1 VNAVEQL
8 AELLADRLAIDGV
21 PDLASIAGQIGL
33 RIREVEAD
41 GFDGSLVRALD
52 GPKGIIAVNSGI
64 REHTRKRFTIGHEI
78 GHYLIP
84 HHRAL
89 KNVCRSEDIE
99 RWHSSVAS
107 AEREANQFSAE
118 LLLPRK
124 LVAPRLGLKDPS
136 LHTISLVASEFSTSL
151 TATIYRYLELT
162 DLACCMIWS
171 EDGHAKWY
179 VRSDA
184 LPLPIP
190 MPDLPSA
197 ASWAAKLFA
206 GKNAPND
213 LVEVAADA
221 WLNRWDAGRVRRV
234 FEHSIALPS
243 YGAVLSF
250 LEIDLESD
258 QNRNDEDE
266 SLLED
271 LDPNRYDSR
280 LRRHQ
285 GAMPARGCSQKAMFP
300 DLRRWDFWNRPAAG
314 VEGHVVWARS
324 SQTLDG

>member
-8 AELLADRLAIDGV
+8 AEVLADRLAISGV
-21 PDLASIAGQIGL
+21 PDLAAIAGRIGL

-52 GPKGIIAVNSGI
+52 GPKGIIAVNSAI

-107 AEREANQFSAE
+107 AEGEANEFSAE

-136 LHTISLVASEFSTSL
+136 LHTISRVASEFSTSL

-171 EDGHAKWY
+171 EGGRAKWY

-184 LPLPIP
+184 FRLPLPIP
-190 MPDLPSA
+190 ELPSA
-197 ASWAAKLFA
+197 KSWAAKLFA
-206 GKNAPND
+206 GESAPDD
-213 LVEVAADA
+213 LVEVPVDA
-221 WLNRWDAGRVRRV
+221 WLNRWDADRVRRV
-234 FEHSIALPS
+234 LEHSRPLRS
-243 YGAVLSF
+243 YGAVVSF
-250 LEIDLESD
+250 LEFDLESESGID
-258 QNRNDEDE
+258 DEDG

-280 LRRHQ
+280 LRR
-285 GAMPARGCSQKAMFP
+285 
-300 DLRRWDFWNRPAAG
+300 NR
-314 VEGHVVWARS
+314 
-324 SQTLDG
+324 